1 MTNHHILRH
10 DFLGHDIVKYS
21 LKGGFPVNWIQCL
34 SKAIRYIEKHLT
46 DDINIDELASQ
57 SYTST
62 SHFQLIFHLVMG
74 MTIGEYIRNRRMS
87 LAAQDLLQPN
97 SRIIDVAMRYQYDT
111 QESFSKAFTRFHGV
125 PPSKVQRGKVKLF
138 YPLSINVTIQGG
150 FDMSR
155 KLIDEFY
162 WSDIEGHKGEKLTAA
177 EKYKRIASWALKAR
191 GQNPGVFD
199 ALTEW
204 VLDDSQWGEE
214 KLAENEQILIQGVF
228 ARFKEQNAQL
238 RAYLKELEP
247 SGVVNAAVF
256 KELDRFDDELSGWS
270 ADEQLRETVAS
281 VFTDFSAMRERRVRE
296 IIAGTPTG
304 QYGTLGVDLF
314 GYINYLKDY
323 DAGVQWALFMPDMV
337 ERQQRDFKVDS
348 FEYKKMSAMRF
359 IGREGDDLADIDV
372 RKNLF
377 SILDAM
383 NEHKSDFD
391 YDVLFMHHY
400 GLSVDVGPWHG
411 FWGRF
416 MRADTPVPEG
426 FIYFD
431 FVPHNDG
438 KAGLPFISQ
447 FAFATF
453 SGDMDA
459 MHKREGFD
467 SDAMYDVTRNIMLG
481 QGINIP
487 YPNKYWTAEVF
498 LDGCDKYSTAY
509 MFSAEL

>member
-1 MTNHHILRH
+1 M
-10 DFLGHDIVKYS
+10 
-21 LKGGFPVNWIQCL
+21 NWIQCL
-34 SKAIRYIEKHLT
+34 SKAIDYIEQHLT
-46 DDINIDELASQ
+46 DDINLDELANH
-57 SYTST
+57 SYTSS

-74 MTIGEYIRNRRMS
+74 LTIGEYIRNRRMS

-97 SRIIDVAMRYQYDT
+97 SKIIDVAMRYQYDT
-111 QESFSKAFTRFHGV
+111 QESFSKAFTRFHGL
-125 PPSKVQRGKVKLF
+125 PPSKVQRGRMKQF

-162 WSDIEGHKGEKLTAA
+162 WRDAEENESEKQSTA
-177 EKYKRIASWALKAR
+177 EQYNRIVNWALNAR

-204 VLDDSQWGEE
+204 VLDDSQWGDE
-214 KLAENEQILIQGVF
+214 KLAENEQVLMQGVF

-238 RAYLKELEP
+238 RSYLKELEP
-247 SGVVNAAVF
+247 SGLVNGAVF
-256 KELDRFDDELSGWS
+256 KALDRFDEELSGES
-270 ADEQLRETVAS
+270 ADERLRETVAS
-281 VFTDFSAMRERRVRE
+281 VFHDFSAMRERSVRE

-304 QYGTLGVDLF
+304 QFGILGVDLY
-314 GYINYLKDY
+314 GYINCLKDC
-323 DAGVQWALFMPDMV
+323 DAGVQWALFMPEMV
-337 ERQQRDFKVDS
+337 QKQQKDFKVDS
-348 FEYKKMSAMRF
+348 FEYKNMSSLRF
-359 IGREGDDLADIDV
+359 IGREGDDLADLAV
-372 RKNLF
+372 RKKLF
-377 SILDAM
+377 HILDDM
-383 NEHKSDFD
+383 KEYKSDLY
-391 YDVLFMHHY
+391 YDVLLMHHY

-431 FVPHNDG
+431 FVPQNDG
-438 KAGLPFISQ
+438 KAGSPFISQ
-447 FAFATF
+447 FAYATF

-481 QGINIP
+481 QGVNIP

-498 LDGCDKYSTAY
+498 LEGCDNFSTAY
-509 MFSAEL
+509 MFSAELPATFLI